1 MDEQPQQ
8 GGNVSS
14 LRLFF
19 RLTRPIFVLGV
30 MVLYALG
37 AGIARY
43 LGIDINWTVYW
54 LGQAW
59 VSLLQLST
67 QYLNEY
73 YNAPA
78 DLLNPNRT
86 PLTGGSGALGPGK
99 LPRRV
104 ALMAALVCL
113 AVLASVTVLLMSTEA
128 LSPVSY
134 VIMLLAFLG
143 AFFYS
148 MPPLR
153 LEASGYG
160 ELTSSVLVGL
170 LVPGFAYALQ
180 EGELHRLIAMV
191 GFPLVA
197 SHLAMLIAF
206 SLPDY
211 SNDEKFEKRTML
223 VRMGWQTAMFLHN
236 VMILAAFVMLLGARA
251 FGFPTFAAVAGLLSL
266 PVGLFQIW
274 QMNRI
279 ANGAPVRWNVVTV
292 GAAAQ
297 FVVLSYMLA
306 FAFWTN

>member
-1 MDEQPQQ
+1 
-8 GGNVSS
+8 V
-14 LRLFF
+14 
-19 RLTRPIFVLGV
+19 
-30 MVLYALG
+30 
-37 AGIARY
+37 
-43 LGIDINWTVYW
+43 
-54 LGQAW
+54 
-59 VSLLQLST
+59 
-67 QYLNEY
+67 
-73 YNAPA
+73 
-78 DLLNPNRT
+78 NPNRT
-86 PLTGGSGALGPGK
+86 LLTGGSGALGPGK

-104 ALMAALVCL
+104 ALMAATVCL
-113 AVLASVTVLLMSTEA
+113 ALLASFTVLLMATGA
-128 LSPVSY
+128 LTPVSY
-134 VIMLLAFLG
+134 TIMALAFLG

-148 MPPLR
+148 TPPVH

-170 LVPGFAYALQ
+170 MVPGFAFALQ

-197 SHLAMLIAF
+197 SHLAMLVAF

-211 SNDEKFEKRTML
+211 SNDEKFEKRTLL

-236 VMILAAFVMLLGARA
+236 VMILAAFVVLLGARA

-279 ANGAPVRWNVVTV
+279 ANGAPVRWNVLTI

-297 FVVLSYMLA
+297 FILLAYMLA